1 MRKNKIKILLYSVA
15 IMVLAGCT
23 STKIVSSWR
32 EPDKTVVLDQLDK
45 VLVVAMLRNETNRHN
60 AEDQMVGYLKGKGV
74 AAYSYLDHARDA
86 ANEDILRRKLQQGG
100 FDGAITMTLIDVD
113 KEENYTPG
121 NITSYPTYYRNFRG
135 YYTRRWT
142 SYSTPGYYST
152 TKTYTVETNVYSLK
166 EDRIIWTGLT
176 ESTNPGGVKKM
187 TEEIT
192 KVVYKRM
199 VKEGFVN

>member
-1 MRKNKIKILLYSVA
+1 MNQDKVKILCSA
-15 IMVLAGCT
+15 IAMFLFIGCT

-32 EPDKTVVLDQLDK
+32 EPGKEVVLAELNK
-45 VLVVAMLRNETNRHN
+45 VLVVAMLRNETNRHK

-74 AAYSYLDHARDA
+74 AAYAYLDHAIDA
-86 ANEDILRRKLQQGG
+86 TDEDVLRRKLQQGG

-121 NITSYPTYYRNFRG
+121 NITSYPTYYRNFGG
-135 YYTRRWT
+135 YYRRRWT
-142 SYSTPGYYST
+142 SYATPGYYST

-187 TEEIT
+187 TEEVT

-199 VKEGFVN
+199 VKEGFVQ

>member
-1 MRKNKIKILLYSVA
+1 MYKSKIKILLYSVA
-15 IMVLAGCT
+15 IMVLAGCN

-32 EPDKTVVLDQLDK
+32 EPDKSVTIDQLDK
-45 VLVVAMLRNETNRHN
+45 VLVVAMLRNETNRHH

-86 ANEDILRRKLQQGG
+86 ANEDMLRLKLQQGG

-135 YYTRRWT
+135 YYRRRWT

-187 TEEIT
+187 TEEVT

>member
-1 MRKNKIKILLYSVA
+1 MYKSKIKILLYSVA
-15 IMVLAGCT
+15 IMVFVGCS

-32 EPDKTVVLDQLDK
+32 EPDKSVVIDQLDK

-86 ANEDILRRKLQQGG
+86 ANEDMLRLKLQQGG

-135 YYTRRWT
+135 YYSRRWT

-176 ESTNPGGVKKM
+176 ESTNPNGVKKM
-187 TEEIT
+187 TEEIS

>member
-1 MRKNKIKILLYSVA
+1 MQKNKIKILLYSVA

-86 ANEDILRRKLQQGG
+86 ANEDVLKRKLQQGG